1 MNRPAPRRSRKL
13 EALLDERD
21 DLHIRISLE
30 ADRAD
35 PDVEKL
41 MAMSRRLARVE
52 NEIVSERSNASA
64 EAPSEAGS
72 TPSLRPRNAGN

>member
-1 MNRPAPRRSRKL
+1 MNRPPPRTSRKL

-21 DLHIRISLE
+21 HLHITISLE

-35 PDVEKL
+35 ADVEKL

-52 NEIVSERSNASA
+52 NEIVSER
-64 EAPSEAGS
+64 
-72 TPSLRPRNAGN
+72 RNVDADR